1 MNISS
6 TNYGIKGA
14 AQLYQQ
20 FNPKVKLN
28 IPEKVQQQITANA
41 ALKPRDNMHGLTA
54 QDILSSRE
62 IDTLQALFNSETK
75 SASMYG
81 HKQARS
87 IQAGFLL
94 DLKG

>member
-6 TNYGIKGA
+6 NNYGIKGSER
-14 AQLYQQ
+14 LYQQ
-20 FNPKVKLN
+20 FNPRVKLN
-28 IPEKVQQQITANA
+28 IPEKVQQKITENA
-41 ALKPRDNMHGLTA
+41 AMQPRINNQSLTA

-62 IDTLQALFNSETK
+62 IDTLQALFNSQTK
-75 SASMYG
+75 SSLMYG
-81 HKQARS
+81 HKQTRS

>member
-1 MNISS
+1 MNISGA
-6 TNYGIKGA
+6 NYGIKGA
-14 AQLYQQ
+14 EQLYKQ

-28 IPEKVQQQITANA
+28 IPDKVQQQITAEA
-41 ALKPRDNMHGLTA
+41 AAKPRSSRQALTA

-62 IDTLQALFNSETK
+62 IDTLKALFNSEIKT
-75 SASMYG
+75 ASMYG
-81 HKQARS
+81 HKQTKS

>member
-28 IPEKVQQQITANA
+28 IPEKVQQQITENA
-41 ALKPRDNMHGLTA
+41 ALKSRNNMQGLTA

-62 IDTLQALFNSETK
+62 IDTLKALFNSETK

-81 HKQARS
+81 HKQVRS

>member
-6 TNYGIKGA
+6 NGYGIKGA
-14 AQLYQQ
+14 ESLYKQ

-28 IPEKVQQQITANA
+28 IPEKVQQKITAGTSV
-41 ALKPRDNMHGLTA
+41 KPRVNKEPLNA
-54 QDILSSRE
+54 SDILSSKE
-62 IDTLQALFNSETK
+62 IDTLQALFNSQTK
-75 SASMYG
+75 SSMMYG